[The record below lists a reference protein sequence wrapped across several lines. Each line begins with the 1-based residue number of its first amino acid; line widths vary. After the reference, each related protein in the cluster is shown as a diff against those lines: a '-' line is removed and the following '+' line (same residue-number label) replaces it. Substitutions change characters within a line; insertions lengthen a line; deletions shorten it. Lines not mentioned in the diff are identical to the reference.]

1 MELQEFFEQ
10 TRARVQSDVA
20 ERMQDS
26 SEPYPHEETVFAEI
40 VMQHMADV
48 GITEEPVICHYAG
61 KVGNSNLRMTGY
73 SISQDGTALDLFV
86 SLYDGSN
93 ELSTI
98 SETDTK
104 NAAGQCLQFLSKCA
118 EGKLAA
124 VLDETHEAYP
134 FVLTIEG
141 SYRELDQIRIYVL
154 TDRIAKAKNFK
165 PRDVRDKTIG
175 LEVMDI
181 ERLHRHWA
189 AGKPRDELVVNFEEI
204 SGSPLPC
211 VYVPGQLAGYDY
223 ALTAIPGEA
232 LRALY
237 EKFGPR
243 LLEANVR
250 AFLSDRIKV
259 NKGIRETLRDEP
271 EHFMAFNNGV
281 VLVADEARI
290 VKSDTG
296 VVGLAWLK
304 GMQIVNGG
312 QTTASLYFAKKKT
325 PEIDLSRVRVPA
337 KIIIIQSSDADAEE
351 QLIADISR
359 FANSQTAVKM
369 SDHSANK
376 PFHVQFEKL
385 ANSVFCPDGVGR
397 WFYERAAGSY
407 NVLLSREGT
416 TPARLRNLKEAI
428 PPARKIS
435 KTDLAKYLT
444 AWECRPDLVSLGSQK
459 NFERFMDH
467 LSEDPSTVPDP
478 LDVVWFKKA
487 IAKAILFKA
496 VHKMARP
503 KFKQAQANIAAYVVS
518 LLAFRL
524 GDQTDLDR
532 IWLRQGISKQLSG
545 QLEVWAVEMERA
557 LIQDANG
564 RMISEQAK
572 RPECWHAVRDYSFS
586 KASND
591 IPEFA

>member
-281 VLVADEARI
+281 VLVADEA
-290 VKSDTG
+290 
-296 VVGLAWLK
+296 
-304 GMQIVNGG
+304 
-312 QTTASLYFAKKKT
+312 
-325 PEIDLSRVRVPA
+325 
-337 KIIIIQSSDADAEE
+337 
-351 QLIADISR
+351 
-359 FANSQTAVKM
+359 
-369 SDHSANK
+369 
-376 PFHVQFEKL
+376 
-385 ANSVFCPDGVGR
+385 
-397 WFYERAAGSY
+397 GS
-407 NVLLSREGT
+407 
-416 TPARLRNLKEAI
+416 
-428 PPARKIS
+428 
-435 KTDLAKYLT
+435 
-444 AWECRPDLVSLGSQK
+444 
-459 NFERFMDH
+459 
-467 LSEDPSTVPDP
+467 
-478 LDVVWFKKA
+478 
-487 IAKAILFKA
+487 
-496 VHKMARP
+496 
-503 KFKQAQANIAAYVVS
+503 
-518 LLAFRL
+518 
-524 GDQTDLDR
+524 
-532 IWLRQGISKQLSG
+532 
-545 QLEVWAVEMERA
+545 
-557 LIQDANG
+557 
-564 RMISEQAK
+564 
-572 RPECWHAVRDYSFS
+572 
-586 KASND
+586 
-591 IPEFA
+591 

>member
-26 SEPYPHEETVFAEI
+26 TEPYPHEETVFAEI

-61 KVGNSNLRMTGY
+61 KVGNANLRMTGY

-86 SLYDGSN
+86 SLYDGSDQ
-93 ELSTI
+93 LSTI
-98 SETDTK
+98 SETETK
-104 NAAGQCLQFLSKCA
+104 NAAGQCLGFLSKCA
-118 EGKLAA
+118 EGKLAG

-141 SYRELDQIRIYVL
+141 SYRDLDQIRIYVL

-165 PRDVRDKTIG
+165 PREVREKTIS

-189 AGKPRDELVVNFEEI
+189 AGKPRDELVVNFEEL

-211 VYVPGQLAGYDY
+211 VYVPGQLADYDY
-223 ALTAIPGEA
+223 ALTAIPGDT

-237 EKFGPR
+237 EKYGPR

-250 AFLSDRIKV
+250 SFLSDRIKV

-271 EHFMAFNNGV
+271 EHFMAYNNGV

-290 VKSDTG
+290 VKSDDG
-296 VVGLAWLK
+296 VIGLAWLK

-312 QTTASLYFAKKKT
+312 QTTASLYFAKKKA

-337 KIIIIQSSDADAEE
+337 KIIIIQSPDADAEE

-385 ANSVFCPDGVGR
+385 ASSTFCPDGVGR

-416 TPARLRNLKEAI
+416 TPARLRKLKEAI
-428 PPARKIS
+428 PPARKVS

-444 AWECRPDLVSLGSQK
+444 AWDCRPDLVSLGSQK

-467 LSEDPSTVPDP
+467 LAENSMAVPDP
-478 LDVVWFKKA
+478 LDVAWFKQA

-496 VHKMARP
+496 VHKMVRP
-503 KFKQAQANIAAYVVS
+503 KFKQAQANIAAYLVS
-518 LLAFRL
+518 MVSHRF
-524 GDQTDLDR
+524 GSQTNLDR
-532 IWLRQGISKQLSG
+532 VWLRQGISKQLAD
-545 QLEVWAVEMERA
+545 QLEIWAYEVEKA
-557 LIQDANG
+557 LIENANG

-572 RPECWHAVRDYSFS
+572 RPECWQAVRDHSFS
-586 KASND
+586 KASGD